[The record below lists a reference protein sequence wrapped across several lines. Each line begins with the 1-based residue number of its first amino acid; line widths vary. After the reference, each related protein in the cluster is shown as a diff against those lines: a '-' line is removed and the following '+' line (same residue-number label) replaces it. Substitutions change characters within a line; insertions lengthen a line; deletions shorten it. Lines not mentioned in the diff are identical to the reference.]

1 MDIID
6 TLKKW
11 RKGHIDLCDSPVE
24 YRDLAP
30 TDQIENGD
38 E

>member
-24 YRDLAP
+24 YRDL
-30 TDQIENGD
+30 NS
-38 E
+38 